1 MGDVSSLTYT
11 ENMVTSIFVFFD
23 DQSVGNI
30 VSFNGRHDAIEIKHI
45 DHVFTIK
52 GIDFMRMAFDNIVI
66 DTGHTIF

>member
-11 ENMVTSIFVFFD
+11 DNMVTNIFVLFD

-30 VSFNGRHDAIEIKHI
+30 VSFNGRHDAIEIEHI

-52 GIDFMRMAFDNIVI
+52 GIDFMRMALSSTL
-66 DTGHTIF
+66 DTLFFK